1 MGLVAGPALVEG
13 LPPPPHPLDVDSHL
27 VLGADGDEGDLARVA
42 EVELEPD
49 RRFRQARLAV
59 LAPLQPDPIRLL
71 LQVGRQNPAQGVG
84 GGAQAPD
91 VELAERRIEAIGGRE
106 ELQARRFQLIA
117 SPLLNRLLITGGA
130 GFVGSNLAV
139 SLAARHPD
147 WEILAFDNLYRRG
160 SELNLPRLEEAG
172 VEFVKGDVREPDD
185 LGALPPLSAMIEC
198 SAEPSVMSGVDGDTG
213 YLVHTNLTGA
223 YNCLE
228 LARRDGAFMVF
239 LSTSRVYPVAPQVE
253 LNLEEAETRFEI
265 AAEQKVRGASP
276 RGISEDFP
284 LEGARTL
291 YGATKLAAEM
301 LIEEYREGLGVP
313 AVIDRCGVIAGPWQ
327 MGKVDQGVFTH
338 WMLSHLF
345 RHPLSYIG
353 FGGSGKQVR
362 DLLHVEDLVDLVE
375 RQLLDP
381 AAWDG
386 RTVNVGGGRECS
398 LSLRETTAICRQ
410 LTGNEVPVSPVEE
423 TRQGDVPIYL
433 SDCTRLNRLDEWR
446 PRRSAEQVLA
456 DIHEWIAADPERIA
470 QALNI
475 DAPSG
480 GKE

>member
-1 MGLVAGPALVEG
+1 M
-13 LPPPPHPLDVDSHL
+13 S
-27 VLGADGDEGDLARVA
+27 
-42 EVELEPD
+42 
-49 RRFRQARLAV
+49 
-59 LAPLQPDPIRLL
+59 
-71 LQVGRQNPAQGVG
+71 
-84 GGAQAPD
+84 
-91 VELAERRIEAIGGRE
+91 
-106 ELQARRFQLIA
+106 
-117 SPLLNRLLITGGA
+117 RLLITGAA

-147 WEILAFDNLYRRG
+147 WEIVAFDNLYRRG

-172 VEFVKGDVREPDD
+172 VEFVKGDVREPAD
-185 LGALPPLSAMIEC
+185 LNALPPLSALIEC
-198 SAEPSVMSGVDGDTG
+198 SAEPSVMSGVDGDTS

-228 LARRDGAFMVF
+228 LARRDSAFVVF

-253 LNLEEAETRFEI
+253 LNLDEAETRFEL
-265 AAEQKVRGASP
+265 ATEQEVRGVSP
-276 RGISEDFP
+276 RGISEEFP

-301 LIEEYREGLGVP
+301 LIEEYREALGVP

-338 WMLSHLF
+338 WMLAHHF
-345 RHPLSYIG
+345 RNPLSYIG
-353 FGGSGKQVR
+353 FGGNGKQVR

-386 RTVNVGGGRECS
+386 STVNVGGGRECS
-398 LSLRETTAICRQ
+398 LSLRETTEICRR
-410 LTGNEVPVSPVEE
+410 LTGNEVPITPVEE

-433 SDCTRLNRLDEWR
+433 SDCTRLYGLDEWR

-456 DIHEWIAADPERIA
+456 DIREWIAADEERIA
-470 QALNI
+470 QALEIN
-475 DAPSG
+475 APAG
-480 GKE
+480 GRE